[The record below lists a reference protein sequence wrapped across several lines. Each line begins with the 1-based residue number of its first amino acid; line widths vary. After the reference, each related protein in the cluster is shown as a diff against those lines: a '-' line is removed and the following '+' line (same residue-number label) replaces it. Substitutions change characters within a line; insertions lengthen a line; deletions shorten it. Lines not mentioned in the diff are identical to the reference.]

1 VRILV
6 VEDNSRM
13 SEVLKRGLTE
23 EGYAVDLAASV
34 GQAEDLLDQN
44 DYDSVLLDLI
54 LQREDGLDL
63 LKRLRGNGSWLPV
76 LVLTARDSLE
86 DRVRGLDLGADDY
99 LVKPFAF
106 PELTARLRAL
116 VRRAPAPRPAELHVG
131 DLTLDPA
138 THQVRRGSTDINLTA
153 REFSLLEYLM
163 RHPGQMLGRAR
174 ILEHVW
180 DLAYDRDFNILEV
193 YIRYLRE
200 KIDRPFGRRSIQT
213 VRGAGYRLVDDGA
226 GANPP

>member
-1 VRILV
+1 
-6 VEDNSRM
+6 M

-23 EGYAVDLAASV
+23 EGYAVDLAASL

-54 LQREDGLDL
+54 LRQEDGLDL
-63 LKRLRGNGSWLPV
+63 LRRLRGEGQWLPV

-86 DRVRGLDLGADDY
+86 DRVRGLDFGADDY
-99 LVKPFAF
+99 LVKPFEF

-116 VRRAPAPRPAELHVG
+116 VRRVPAPRPAELQVG
-131 DLTLDPA
+131 DLSLDPA
-138 THQVRRGSTDINLTA
+138 THQVRRGPNHINLTA

-163 RHPGQMLGRAR
+163 RNAGQILGRAR

-180 DLAYDRDFNILEV
+180 DFAYDRDFNILEV

-226 GANPP
+226 GANSA

>member
-1 VRILV
+1 
-6 VEDNSRM
+6 M
-13 SEVLKRGLTE
+13 
-23 EGYAVDLAASV
+23 
-34 GQAEDLLDQN
+34 LDEN
-44 DYDSVLLDLI
+44 EYDSVLLDLI
-54 LQREDGLDL
+54 LRQEDGLDL
-63 LKRLRGNGSWLPV
+63 LKTLRGDGRWLPV

-86 DRVRGLDLGADDY
+86 DRVRGLDFGADDY
-99 LVKPFAF
+99 LVKPFEF

-116 VRRAPAPRPAELHVG
+116 VRRAPVPRPAELCVG
-131 DLTLDPA
+131 DLWLDPA
-138 THQVRRGSTDINLTA
+138 THQVRRGAAEINLTA

-163 RHPGQMLGRAR
+163 RHGGQILGRAR

-180 DLAYDRDFNILEV
+180 DLAYDRDFNVLEV

-226 GANPP
+226 GANPA